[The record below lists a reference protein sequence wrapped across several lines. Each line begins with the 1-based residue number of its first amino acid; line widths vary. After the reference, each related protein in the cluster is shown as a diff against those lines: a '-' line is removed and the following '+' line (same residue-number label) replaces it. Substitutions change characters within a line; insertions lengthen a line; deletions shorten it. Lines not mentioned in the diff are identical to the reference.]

1 MCDACGRSLDLVPRD
16 QVETR
21 RISTGFGMENI
32 QIDRYCDLAC
42 LARATGEC
50 RTRLSRPQA
59 TLTRYGGSNSE
70 RICEIAHGH

>member
-1 MCDACGRSLDLVPRD
+1 
-16 QVETR
+16 
-21 RISTGFGMENI
+21 MENI